1 MTREQQISHS
11 PKPLQKTA
19 REILSLAKEYG
30 VAYTPTPNDAWARD
44 VTRLADDDVA
54 LDEIELLLIELQRK
68 GHLTRP
74 EALKFQVNYLREAKL

>member
-54 LDEIELLLIELQRK
+54 FDRTSEEGSSHPSRSSEVSGEL
-68 GHLTRP
+68 P
-74 EALKFQVNYLREAKL
+74 A